1 MAISSRE
8 VIKRLKKEGWVLV
21 HIVGSHHHYK
31 HANKRGRVTVPHPK
45 KDLTRQTL
53 SSICGQAGWD
63 RWDPN
68 WKKNRRTR
76 GILCSGITQLLFTK
90 NQIVTTL

>member
-8 VIKRLKKEGWVLV
+8 VIKRLKKEGWMLV
-21 HIVGSHHHYK
+21 HVVGSHHHYK
-31 HANKRGRVTVPHPK
+31 HRNKRGRVTVPHPK

-53 SSICGQAGWD
+53 SSICGQAGWN

-68 WKKNRRTR
+68 WKKIEKREVFYAEALPNCYSQRA
-76 GILCSGITQLLFTK
+76 GY
-90 NQIVTTL
+90 

>member
-8 VIKRLKKEGWVLV
+8 AIKRLKKEGWVLV
-21 HIVGSHHHYK
+21 HVVGSHHHYK
-31 HANKRGRVTVPHPK
+31 HGNKRGRVTVPHPK

-53 SSICGQAGWD
+53 SSICGQAGWN

-76 GILCSGITQLLFTK
+76 GILCRGITQLLFTK
-90 NQIVTTL
+90 SRILTIV